1 MSVSSAVSC
10 AGVACAG
17 ALEAA
22 VVEAVV
28 GEAVVGEAV
37 VCEFV
42 TDGELVER
50 GDVLQALSSI
60 AASGLKMTSVRCI
73 LRRLFFARAPETA
86 FTTLAVLE

>member
-1 MSVSSAVSC
+1 M
-10 AGVACAG
+10 
-17 ALEAA
+17 EAA
-22 VVEAVV
+22 VVEAVVVEAVV

-50 GDVLQALSSI
+50 VDVLQALSSI
-60 AASGLKMTSVRCI
+60 AASGVKMTSVRCI

>member
-28 GEAVVGEAV
+28 GEAVVG
-37 VCEFV
+37 EFV